1 LLVAPAVGRRILGP
15 SGPFAWRQSV
25 GRIAQAKTY
34 LFNLK
39 SNLCVFRERLSR
51 AHSALIVIDRRYK
64 DHANCVPVW
73 WYAVKS
79 LNTNNILRNV
89 PPACFSGRHPLMQI
103 FCALVVRRADAC
115 WRFVQA
121 GIG

>member
-1 LLVAPAVGRRILGP
+1 MWP
-15 SGPFAWRQSV
+15 SGPFAWRQSL
-25 GRIAQAKTY
+25 GQIAEAKTY

-39 SNLCVFRERLSR
+39 SNLCVFRERLSH
-51 AHSALIVIDRRYK
+51 AHSALIAIDRRNKGY
-64 DHANCVPVW
+64 ANCVPVW
-73 WYAVKS
+73 RQSCKL
-79 LNTNNILRNV
+79 LNINDVFRNV
-89 PPACFSGRHPLMQI
+89 SAACFSGCHPIMQI